1 MFKSKKIIKSNEQ
14 ILYNNIL
21 SLSRKKLFYKAF
33 GFDDSFENRINLI
46 FIHISFLFNKAKHK
60 KNNLIYKNFCQKTFD
75 FIFKNIE
82 LNMREMGYGDVIVN
96 KNMKLLIKTFYAI
109 LLYCEK
115 YNVKTTKDKNIFF
128 NKSNSITIT

>member
-1 MFKSKKIIKSNEQ
+1 MFKSKKITKSNEQ

-33 GFDDSFENRINLI
+33 GFDDTFENRINLI

-60 KNNLIYKNFCQKTFD
+60 KNNLTYKNFCQKTFD

-82 LNMREMGYGDVIVN
+82 LNMREMGYGDVNVN

-115 YNVKTTKDKNIFF
+115 YKVKTVD
-128 NKSNSITIT
+128 